1 MLAFKAVA
9 RANMTSNKKGDL
21 LPSTDIPTCV
31 NIRKVHLNKRGYKC
45 LLNWSLDPK
54 NIYIGR
60 DMTHY
65 VKGAVGSKWQNPFM
79 VNEYGIKK
87 CLEMYEEKIR
97 KTPELMLSI
106 NELEGMQLGC
116 WCNPSP
122 CHGDIL
128 IILFTVIN
136 SEKIKI

>member
-1 MLAFKAVA
+1 MAG
-9 RANMTSNKKGDL
+9 NKKDDQ
-21 LPSTDIPTCV
+21 LPSTYNVTCV
-31 NIRKVHLNKRGYKC
+31 NIRKVHLTKQGYNC
-45 LLNWSLDPK
+45 LMEWCLDPK
-54 NIYIGR
+54 NIYIGQN
-60 DMTHY
+60 MTHY
-65 VKGAVGSKWQNPFM
+65 VKGAVGSKWQNPFT
-79 VNEYGIKK
+79 VKEYGIKK

-128 IILFTVIN
+128 IKLLMEIN
-136 SEKIKI
+136 SEQKRSENE

>member
-1 MLAFKAVA
+1 MA
-9 RANMTSNKKGDL
+9 SNKKDDQS
-21 LPSTDIPTCV
+21 PSIYNPTCV
-31 NIRKVHLNKRGYKC
+31 NIRKVHLNKIGYKC
-45 LLNWSLDPK
+45 LMEWNLNPK

-65 VKGAVGSKWQNPFM
+65 VKGAVGLKWQTPFT
-79 VNEYGIKK
+79 VKEYGIKK

-128 IILFTVIN
+128 IKLFMEIN
-136 SEKIKI
+136 SEQKRSENE